1 MRIAGNILLAL
12 FLGIPGYTGAEAIP
26 AGVAIKDLGRI
37 EGWRSNP
44 LVGYGLVTGLAG
56 TGDTPRNRATRQSIS
71 NMLAQF
77 GMYVPIDQVQSRNVA
92 AVIVTSSLPAFARAG
107 DRLDVTVTSIGDA
120 KSLLGGALLITP
132 LRGADNRVRAL
143 AQGAIAVGGYQYDLN
158 GNLQQKNHPT
168 VGAVPLGATVEMG
181 VSTEVVSQE
190 GTVRFRLAE
199 PDYTMANR
207 VAAAINAGVSRAVAT
222 PRDAASVD
230 IAIPQGLEAPQLVGF
245 LTLIENLSVA
255 AVQKARVVINER
267 TGTVVSGGDVRIS
280 MVTISH
286 GDLKVSI
293 VTDFLVS
300 QPGFVR
306 GALPD
311 VRTAIVPS
319 TRINVTESGSTALSL
334 PGNNTVAD
342 LVMALNKVKTSTR
355 DTISILQAIK
365 AAGALHAELVI
376 Q

>member
-1 MRIAGNILLAL
+1 MKVVAL
-12 FLGIPGYTGAEAIP
+12 VLSVIP
-26 AGVAIKDLGRI
+26 AFCFAQAAVAIKDLGRI

-44 LVGYGLVTGLAG
+44 LVGYGLVTGLAS
-56 TGDTPRNRATRQSIS
+56 TGDSPRNRATRQSIS

-77 GMYVPIDQVQSRNVA
+77 GMYVPVADVQSRNVA
-92 AVIVTSSLPAFARAG
+92 AVMVTASLPAFARAG
-107 DRLDVTVTSIGDA
+107 DRVDVTVTSIGDA
-120 KSLLGGALLITP
+120 KSLLGGSLLMTP
-132 LRGADNRVRAL
+132 LRGPDNRVHAL
-143 AQGAIAVGGYQYDLN
+143 AQGALAVGGYQYELN

-168 VGAVPLGATVEMG
+168 VGAVPLGATVELG
-181 VSTEVVSQE
+181 VNTQVLSPA
-190 GTVRFRLAE
+190 GTVRFRLAD

-207 VAAAINAGVSRAVAT
+207 IAAAINAGAARPVAT

-230 IAIPQGLEAPQLVGF
+230 IAIPPGLEQRELVGF
-245 LTLIENLSVA
+245 LTLVENTSVN

-286 GDLKVSI
+286 GDLKVDI
-293 VTDFLVS
+293 QTDYIVS
-300 QPGFVR
+300 QPAFIAGFQP
-306 GALPD
+306 G
-311 VRTAIVPS
+311 VRTAVVPS
-319 TRINVTESGSTALSL
+319 TRINVTESGATALSL

-342 LVMALNKVKTSTR
+342 LVMALNRVKTSTR